1 MNVIFKSANWDTIHE
16 TRAPSLQLRAKRCF
30 AAAILCASTLFLL
43 YRYSRLWQGSPLLWT
58 TPEDRFVEFQEC
70 SIKNLLS
77 TELKFLDSASPLPLD
92 EFVQRRT
99 RLAEALVADHVDAFV
114 VEPGYTFQYYNN
126 ISQKDWEVWEPEERP
141 FLMLVQPQVDLTT
154 GTVNAITKFLA
165 PSFEVERV
173 KMLGMPFKE
182 DIAIVPWEEH
192 WNPYETLRR
201 SWTQY
206 PVTEEEVTDERYAP
220 KIMVDEEMRDFIQ
233 RGLGENGFDVV
244 GLGGEVERVK
254 QTKSPMEIE
263 IIRAVNTGTVEAVR
277 AMRECMYPGLTENQ
291 VMEVLDNTL
300 RAAGM
305 EPFFDIVLF
314 DEDASN
320 PHGGTDGSKALEA
333 QTFVLIDVGAHLF
346 GYSSDICRTFFPP
359 FFPKPTPSSFS
370 ALPLGIQEKL
380 RVWAIVF
387 EAQTQSMQAMHAG
400 SAAATVDIAARKV
413 ITDAGYGTAF
423 THRVGHGIGIKAHES
438 PYLNKG
444 NLNVTL
450 RVGMTFTSEPGVY
463 LVDKFGVR
471 HEDIL
476 LVKEDGEPEILTGK
490 RASGP
495 WDP

>member
-1 MNVIFKSANWDTIHE
+1 
-16 TRAPSLQLRAKRCF
+16 
-30 AAAILCASTLFLL
+30 
-43 YRYSRLWQGSPLLWT
+43 LLWT
-58 TPEDRFVEFQEC
+58 TPEDRFAEFQKC
-70 SIKNLLS
+70 SIKNLLG

-99 RLAEALVADHVDAFV
+99 RLAEALVADNVDAFV

-126 ISQKDWEVWEPEERP
+126 ISQKDWELWEPEERP
-141 FLMLVQPQVDLTT
+141 FLMVVQPQVDLTT

-173 KMLGMPFKE
+173 KLLGMPFKE
-182 DIAIVPWEEH
+182 DIAMVPWEEH

-254 QTKSPMEIE
+254 QTKSPLEIE

-314 DEDASN
+314 
-320 PHGGTDGSKALEA
+320 
-333 QTFVLIDVGAHLF
+333 
-346 GYSSDICRTFFPP
+346 
-359 FFPKPTPSSFS
+359 
-370 ALPLGIQEKL
+370 
-380 RVWAIVF
+380 
-387 EAQTQSMQAMHAG
+387 
-400 SAAATVDIAARKV
+400 
-413 ITDAGYGTAF
+413 
-423 THRVGHGIGIKAHES
+423 
-438 PYLNKG
+438 
-444 NLNVTL
+444 
-450 RVGMTFTSEPGVY
+450 
-463 LVDKFGVR
+463 
-471 HEDIL
+471 
-476 LVKEDGEPEILTGK
+476 GE
-490 RASGP
+490 
-495 WDP
+495 